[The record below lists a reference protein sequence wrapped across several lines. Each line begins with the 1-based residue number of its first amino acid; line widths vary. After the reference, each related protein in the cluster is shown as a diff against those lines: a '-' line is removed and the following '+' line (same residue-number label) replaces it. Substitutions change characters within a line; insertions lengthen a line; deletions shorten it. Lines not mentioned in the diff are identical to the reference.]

1 MINRELV
8 EIVEVDWR
16 QGTIMLCARVLLSA
30 IFLVSAFSR
39 VMDWD
44 GSVLFLISH
53 GMGSFAA
60 PMCLLS
66 LGFELFCGMSLLLG
80 FKTRIG
86 AYAGVVFLLAVAVT
100 GHIFQL
106 YSSEAY
112 ALQLSM
118 FMKDL
123 AIMGG
128 LMMVSCFGAGPLSV
142 DDANERIETIA
153 SLQKVSEQEMR
164 AASL

>member
-1 MINRELV
+1 MINREMV

-16 QGTIMLCARVLLSA
+16 QGTIMLCARLLLSC

-39 VMDWD
+39 LIDWN

-53 GMGSFAA
+53 GMGAFAA
-60 PMCLLS
+60 PMCALS
-66 LGFELFCGMSLLLG
+66 LVFELFCGLSLLMG
-80 FKTRIG
+80 FKARIG
-86 AYAGVVFLLAVAVT
+86 AYAGVLFLLCVALT
-100 GHIFQL
+100 ANIFQL
-106 YSSEAY
+106 YSSEAV

-118 FMKDL
+118 FLKDL

-128 LMMVSCFGAGPLSV
+128 LLMVACFGAGPLSV

-153 SLQKVSEQEMR
+153 SIQSVAEQELSALR
-164 AASL
+164 

>member
-16 QGTIMLCARVLLSA
+16 QGVVMLCARVLLSA

-39 VMDWD
+39 LMDWN

-53 GMGSFAA
+53 GMGGFATT
-60 PMCLLS
+60 MCALS
-66 LGFELFCGMSLLLG
+66 LVFELFCGMSLLLG

-86 AYAGVVFLLAVAVT
+86 AYAGVLFMLCVAVT
-100 GHIFQL
+100 SNVFQL

-118 FMKDL
+118 FLKDL

-153 SLQKVSEQEMR
+153 SLQRVSELEVSGNR
-164 AASL
+164 